1 MSSKKRRKYGFLKNF
16 QIFSMQLLEDFD
28 IVVELR
34 FYIVALESKE
44 TAGKG
49 RKLRFWPKNK
59 H

>member
-1 MSSKKRRKYGFLKNF
+1 LKIF
-16 QIFSMQLLEDFD
+16 QIFPMQLLEDFD

-49 RKLRFWPKNK
+49 RKLHFWPKNK